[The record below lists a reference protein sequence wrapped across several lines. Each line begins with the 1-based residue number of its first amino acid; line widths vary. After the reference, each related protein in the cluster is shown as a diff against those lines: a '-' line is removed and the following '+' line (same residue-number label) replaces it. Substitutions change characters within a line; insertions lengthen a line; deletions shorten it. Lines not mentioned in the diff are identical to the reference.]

1 MPKITEIPLATLMAV
16 VPKLSTGYADD
27 PVTYNL
33 NVEQWES
40 QKELIPRPDWFMKFD
55 AAGKAECGEGHIDDP
70 EAIIFNIKQA
80 DPYKTL
86 AGLFVHG
93 LNDGSPY
100 CAQMSM
106 MMGKIGIPMEKIKQV
121 QSFFK
126 RLEIG
131 FEPTQKALAEAGVTV
146 EDE

>member
-1 MPKITEIPLATLMAV
+1 MPTITEIPLAKLMDV

-27 PVTYNL
+27 PVAYNL
-33 NVEQWES
+33 TIEQWET
-40 QKELIPRPDWFMKFD
+40 QKDVIPRAEWHMKFD
-55 AAGKAECGEGHIDDP
+55 AAGKAECGEGHLDDAD
-70 EAIIFNIKQA
+70 AIPFIIKQA

-106 MMGKIGIPMEKIKQV
+106 MMGKIGIPMDKIKQV

-131 FEPTQKALAEAGVTV
+131 FEPTKKALAEAGVEV
-146 EDE
+146 DGE